1 MQMEAHTSLYR
12 ALEYIESFQPSFG
25 LMMSLHEQD
34 LHKNDLREKD
44 PKKKGFVV
52 CDPQATNRSDFI
64 KGERKIQVEHHARY
78 ECWLICWVGS

>member
-1 MQMEAHTSLYR
+1 MILIQVKNWLGGSLVPCMQMEAQTSLCR
-12 ALEYIESFQPSFG
+12 ALEYIESFKPSFG

-52 CDPQATNRSDFI
+52 CDPQATNRSD
-64 KGERKIQVEHHARY
+64 
-78 ECWLICWVGS
+78 LIMEY

>member
-1 MQMEAHTSLYR
+1 MQMEAQTSLCR
-12 ALEYIESFQPSFG
+12 ALDYIESFKPSFG

-52 CDPQATNRSDFI
+52 CDPQATNRSD
-64 KGERKIQVEHHARY
+64 
-78 ECWLICWVGS
+78 LIMEY